1 MLPKPY
7 WYLEVSLGTELIKTY
22 LCLSEDEAQ
31 ERSAD
36 FVSLGFKCKITAHE
50 ETETV

>member
-1 MLPKPY
+1 MPPKPC
-7 WYLEVSLGTELIKTY
+7 WYLEVSLATELIKTY

-31 ERSAD
+31 ERSDD